1 MIPLGLLYN
10 RGTVSQKVQ
19 VIFKTYDK
27 SKDGV
32 LYTTT
37 LKRIIRDFIQIAV
50 IMVPELV
57 SQNHLIKAQDAFGD
71 QV

>member
-1 MIPLGLLYN
+1 MLYN
-10 RGTVSQKVQ
+10 RGTTSQKVD

-27 SKDGV
+27 SRDGV

-50 IMVPELV
+50 IMVPSLV
-57 SQNHLIKAQDAFGD
+57 AQNDLTKAQDVFGD
-71 QV
+71 QI